1 MKTFISPRTIMAWL
15 SCLTLAAAAFALL
28 AAPSRSVAQGGQS
41 APCGPFSGVYRTTYG
56 LLRLTRTG
64 DRVSGVYSTR
74 SRNDSRLSGTVRGN
88 ILAGTW
94 VEPDGRGRFRFTLNS
109 DGRGFTG
116 SFTSNEDE
124 GGQSGTWNGT
134 CAAAGGRNE

>member
-1 MKTFISPRTIMAWL
+1 MQTFISPRTIMAWL
-15 SCLTLAAAAFALL
+15 SRLTLAMAVTLL
-28 AAPSRSVAQGGQS
+28 VAPSLNFAQGSQS

-74 SRNDSRLSGTVRGN
+74 SRNDSRLSGTVQGN

-94 VEPDGRGRFRFTLNS
+94 VEPDGRGRFRFTLNR

-116 SFTSNEDE
+116 SFTSNADE
-124 GGQSGTWNGT
+124 GGQSGAWNGT
-134 CAAAGGRNE
+134 CAATSRGAE